1 MAMDTSSDFFKVVMK
16 MVSFAWA
23 GFGAAFGPL
32 ILLSLFWKRTTL
44 AGAIAGMV
52 TGAATCFVWKF
63 ILASNAS
70 LSVAYSILGLYELAP
85 GFFFSFVVTVAVS
98 IISKKP
104 SESVRNAFERVSST
118 TY

>member
-1 MAMDTSSDFFKVVMK
+1 MDTSSDFFKVVMK

-70 LSVAYSILGLYELAP
+70 LSAAYPILGLYELAP

-98 IISKKP
+98 MISKKP
-104 SESVRNAFERVSST
+104 SESVCNAFDRVSST